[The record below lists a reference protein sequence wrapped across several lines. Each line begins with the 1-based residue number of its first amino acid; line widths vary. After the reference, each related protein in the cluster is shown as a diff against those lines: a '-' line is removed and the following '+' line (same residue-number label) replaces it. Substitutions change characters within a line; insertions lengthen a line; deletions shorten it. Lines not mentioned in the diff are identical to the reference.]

1 MRYKRHKQ
9 ARKTLKEIEESP
21 RDYLVIHYSCESFYD
36 IHDGR
41 TPRITSIAVRE
52 LDSGQTHSFSIH
64 KIAEKQGVP
73 LDVINGK
80 YDELEKAMLDE
91 LMDFIQ
97 KSTKF
102 KWVHWNMRDI
112 NYGFPAIYHRYEVLN
127 GTPCKIDDSRLIDI
141 ARVLKDC
148 YGEGYAGGHPRMQK
162 LLELNDMSHRELLS
176 GKGEAVAFSAHEY
189 VKLHQSTLR
198 KVNEISN
205 IVTMA
210 CENKLKTASSLI
222 EIYGWSP
229 QSLYEMLRDRWW
241 FAILAFMLGVVAGL
255 VLEKAWSF

>member
-1 MRYKRHKQ
+1 VRYKRHKQ

-73 LDVINGK
+73 LAAISDK

-97 KSTKF
+97 KSTKS

-127 GTPCKIDDSRLIDI
+127 GVPHRIDDSKLIDI

-162 LLELNDMSHRELLS
+162 LLELNDMGRKELLS
-176 GKGEAVAFSAHEY
+176 GEGEAIAFDAQEY

-205 IVTMA
+205 IISMA
-210 CENKLKTASSLI
+210 CENRLKIASSLI
-222 EIYGWSP
+222 EVYGLHPQGIYELLNG
-229 QSLYEMLRDRWW
+229 RWW
-241 FAILAFMLGVVAGL
+241 FGIITFLLGLILGAAFEGIRN
-255 VLEKAWSF
+255 F

>member
-9 ARKTLKEIEESP
+9 ARKILKEIEEST

-36 IHDGR
+36 IQDGR

-64 KIAEKQGVP
+64 KIAEKQEVT
-73 LDVINGK
+73 LDAISGK
-80 YDELEKAMLDE
+80 YDELEKTMLDE
-91 LMDFIQ
+91 LMELIQ
-97 KSTKF
+97 RSPKR
-102 KWVHWNMRDI
+102 KWIHWNMRDI

-127 GTPCKIDDSRLIDI
+127 GSPCTIDESRLIDI

-162 LLELNDMSHRELLS
+162 LLELNGMNHKELLS
-176 GKGEAVAFSAHEY
+176 GENEAVAFDSQEY
-189 VKLHQSTLR
+189 IMLHQSTLR

-205 IVTMA
+205 IVIMA
-210 CENKLKTASSLI
+210 CENTLKTASSLK
-222 EIYGWSP
+222 EVYGLHP
-229 QSLYEMLRDRWW
+229 QGIYEMLRERWW
-241 FAILAFMLGVVAGL
+241 FGIGAFLLGVILGVV
-255 VLEKAWSF
+255 LEGIWRF